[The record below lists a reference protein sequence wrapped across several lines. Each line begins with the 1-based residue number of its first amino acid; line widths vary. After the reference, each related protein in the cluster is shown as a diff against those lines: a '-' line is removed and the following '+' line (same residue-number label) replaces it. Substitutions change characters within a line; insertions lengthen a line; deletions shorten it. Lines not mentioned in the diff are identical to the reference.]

1 MTEESTRPGTSPG
14 SPTSTRSAEGS
25 ETDPSRAAEGSGAD
39 PSRDELSRLTEGL
52 RYALGRGEDTLRPE
66 VVTDARD
73 LLNRVDERMRLG
85 EDHTVVAFAGSTGS
99 GKSSLFNAVAGLEIA
114 QVGVRRPTTS
124 KPTAC
129 VWGTGGEEILD
140 WLEVP
145 VENRTWR
152 ESALDG
158 DDQSALHGLILIDL
172 PDHDSTAS
180 AHRLES
186 DRMVGLVDVVF
197 WVVDPQK
204 YADYSLHTGYLAAF
218 AEHSTAMV
226 FVLNQIDRI
235 APAERQDASDHFA
248 SLLQAD
254 GLVDARVRT
263 ASAVTR
269 HGVEDLRRILADTV
283 AQKRAVTERL
293 LADVRTVNGRVL
305 DEIGEPPHGVAG
317 IRGAQELVDAMTDA
331 AGVHAISQTVHDDY
345 LRRAYKRTAYP
356 VFAWMQRSQ
365 ADPLGAKHGAD
376 RDGLIRA
383 GSPEVTRAQ
392 RARVSLAAHDLVDS
406 AVSGMP
412 SVWRNRVAKEER
424 ASSEALSENLDQA
437 ITAVEVPRRQPG
449 WWTMAG
455 ILQVLFFAA
464 TVIGLGWLVIQIIAM
479 IGVGFEPG
487 PFLWIVPVV
496 LFVGGVIGSFVVSSW
511 ASGARKKGAVEAADS
526 ITERLQAAVR
536 STAESAFLEPIT
548 AVVDDHRRIHDGLR

>member
-1 MTEESTRPGTSPG
+1 MTDVSTPASP
-14 SPTSTRSAEGS
+14 
-25 ETDPSRAAEGSGAD
+25 AAHAD
-39 PSRDELSRLTEGL
+39 PAHVELSRLTDGL
-52 RYALGRGEDTLRPE
+52 RYALDHGEDTLRPE
-66 VVTDARD
+66 VVTDARE
-73 LLNRVDERMRLG
+73 LLARVDERMRLG

-114 QVGVRRPTTS
+114 RVGVRRPTTS

-145 VENRTWR
+145 VENRSWR

-172 PDHDSTAS
+172 PDHDSTAVE
-180 AHRLES
+180 HRVES

-235 APAERQDASDHFA
+235 ASDDRPAAVDHFA
-248 SLLQAD
+248 SLLAAD
-254 GLVDARVRT
+254 GLVDARVRP

-269 HGVEDLRRILADTV
+269 EGVPGLRDILSETIA
-283 AQKRAVTERL
+283 AKQAVTERL
-293 LADVRTVNGRVL
+293 LADVRTANARVL
-305 DEIGEPPHGVAG
+305 EEIGEPPHGIAD
-317 IRGAQELVDAMTDA
+317 IQGAQELVGAMTDA
-331 AGVHAISQTVHDDY
+331 AGVDAIAQTVHDDY

-356 VFAWMQRSQ
+356 VFAWMQRSK

-376 RDGLIRA
+376 RDDLVRA
-383 GSPEVTRAQ
+383 GAPEVTRAQ

-424 ASSEALSENLDQA
+424 ASAEALSENLDRA
-437 ITAVEVPRRQPG
+437 ITAVDVPRPQPG
-449 WWTMAG
+449 WWTLAG
-455 ILQVLFFAA
+455 ILQVLFFVA
-464 TVIGLGWLVIQIIAM
+464 TCLGLTWLVVQILAIV
-479 IGVGFEPG
+479 GVGFDPN
-487 PFLWIVPVV
+487 PVLWIAPAV
-496 LFVGGVIGSFVVSSW
+496 LLIGGVIGSFVVSAW
-511 ASGARKKGAVEAADS
+511 ASSKRQKGAVDAAGT
-526 ITERLQAAVR
+526 ITERLHEAVR
-536 STAESAFLEPIT
+536 STAESAFLDPIT
-548 AVVDDHRRIHDGLR
+548 AVVEEHRRIHDGLR

>member
-1 MTEESTRPGTSPG
+1 MTDVSTPASPV
-14 SPTSTRSAEGS
+14 TDADSAH
-25 ETDPSRAAEGSGAD
+25 T
-39 PSRDELSRLTEGL
+39 ELARLTDGL
-52 RYALGRGEDTLRPE
+52 RYALDHGEDTLRPE
-66 VVTDARD
+66 LVTDARE
-73 LLNRVDERMRLG
+73 LLARVDERMRLG

-114 QVGVRRPTTS
+114 RVGVRRPTTS

-129 VWGTGGEEILD
+129 VWGSGGEEILD

-145 VENRTWR
+145 VANRSWR

-158 DDQSALHGLILIDL
+158 DDQSALHGLILVDL
-172 PDHDSTAS
+172 PDHDSTAVE
-180 AHRLES
+180 HRVES

-235 APAERQDASDHFA
+235 APEERTAAVDHFA
-248 SLLQAD
+248 SLIAAD
-254 GLVDARVRT
+254 GLVEARVRP

-269 HGVEDLRRILADTV
+269 EGVPGLREILSETIA
-283 AQKRAVTERL
+283 AKQAVTERL
-293 LADVRTVNGRVL
+293 LADVRTANNRVL
-305 DEIGEPPHGVAG
+305 EEIGEPPHGVAD
-317 IRGAQELVDAMTDA
+317 IRGAQELVHAMTDA
-331 AGVHAISQTVHDDY
+331 AGVDAIAQTVHDDY

-356 VFAWMQRSQ
+356 VFAWMQRSK

-376 RDGLIRA
+376 RDELVRA

-392 RARVSLAAHDLVDS
+392 RARVSLAAHDLVDT

-424 ASSEALSENLDQA
+424 ASADALSENLDRA
-437 ITAVEVPRRQPG
+437 ITAVDVPRSQPG
-449 WWTMAG
+449 WWTLAG

-464 TVIGLGWLVIQIIAM
+464 TCLGLTWLLVQILAIV
-479 IGVGFEPG
+479 GVGFDPK
-487 PFLWIVPVV
+487 PALWIAPVV
-496 LFVGGVIGSFVVSSW
+496 LLIGGVVGSFVVSAW
-511 ASGARKKGAVEAADS
+511 ATNKRQKGAVDAADAIS
-526 ITERLQAAVR
+526 GRLHEAVR

-548 AVVDDHRRIHDGLR
+548 AVVEEHRRIHDGLR

>member
-14 SPTSTRSAEGS
+14 AGASPRSTSAAGS
-25 ETDPSRAAEGSGAD
+25 DPSRQ
-39 PSRDELSRLTEGL
+39 ELGRLTDGL
-52 RYALGRGEDTLRPE
+52 RYALDRGEDTLRPE
-66 VVTDARD
+66 IVGDARD
-73 LLNRVDERMRLG
+73 LLARVDERMRLG
-85 EDHTVVAFAGSTGS
+85 EEHTVVAFAGSTGS

-129 VWGTGGEEILD
+129 VWGNGGEEILD

-158 DDQSALHGLILIDL
+158 DDQSALHGLILVDL
-172 PDHDSTAS
+172 PDHDSTA
-180 AHRLES
+180 AEHRLES

-235 APAERQDASDHFA
+235 VADERAAASEHFA

-254 GLVDARVRT
+254 GLDAARVRT
-263 ASAVTR
+263 ASALTR
-269 HGVEDLRRILADTV
+269 HGIDDLRTILADTV
-283 AQKRAVTERL
+283 AHKRAVTERL

-305 DEIGEPPHGVAG
+305 EEIGEPPHGIAD

-331 AGVHAISQTVHDDY
+331 AGVRAISQTVHDDY
-345 LRRAYKRTAYP
+345 LRRAYRRTAYP
-356 VFAWMQRSQ
+356 VLAWMQRSQ

-376 RDGLIRA
+376 RDDLIRA

-412 SVWRNRVAKEER
+412 AVWRNRVAKEER
-424 ASSEALSENLDQA
+424 ASAEALSENLDQA
-437 ITAVEVPRRQPG
+437 ITAVEIPRRRPG

-464 TVIGLGWLVIQIIAM
+464 TIVGLGWLVVQTLAM
-479 IGVGFEPG
+479 VGAGFAPG
-487 PFLWIVPVV
+487 PLLWTVPVV
-496 LFVGGVIGSFVVSSW
+496 LSVGGVIGSVVVSAW
-511 ASGARKKGAVEAADS
+511 ASGARRRGAVEAAED
-526 ITERLQAAVR
+526 ITERLQGAVR

-548 AVVDDHRRIHDGLR
+548 AVVDDHRRIHDGLS

>member
-1 MTEESTRPGTSPG
+1 MTDVSTPASPAAHTA
-14 SPTSTRSAEGS
+14 PAH
-25 ETDPSRAAEGSGAD
+25 TDPAHA
-39 PSRDELSRLTEGL
+39 ELSRLTDGL
-52 RYALGRGEDTLRPE
+52 RYALEHGEDALRPE
-66 VVTDARD
+66 TVTDARE
-73 LLNRVDERMRLG
+73 LLERVDERMRLG

-145 VENRTWR
+145 VENRSWR

-158 DDQSALHGLILIDL
+158 DDQSALHGLILVDL
-172 PDHDSTAS
+172 PDHDSTAVE
-180 AHRLES
+180 HRVES

-235 APAERQDASDHFA
+235 AEDDRAAAVDHFA
-248 SLLQAD
+248 SLLAAD
-254 GLVDARVRT
+254 GLVDARVRP

-269 HGVEDLRRILADTV
+269 EGVPGLRDILSATI
-283 AQKRAVTERL
+283 AAKQAVTERL
-293 LADVRTVNGRVL
+293 LADVRTANARVL
-305 DEIGEPPHGVAG
+305 EEIGEPPHGVAD
-317 IRGAQELVDAMTDA
+317 IQGAQELVRAMTDA
-331 AGVHAISQTVHDDY
+331 AGVDAIAQTVHDDY

-356 VFAWMQRSQ
+356 VFAWMQRSK

-376 RDGLIRA
+376 RDDLVRA

-392 RARVSLAAHDLVDS
+392 SARVSLAAHDLVDS

-424 ASSEALSENLDQA
+424 ASAEALSENLDRA
-437 ITAVEVPRRQPG
+437 ITAVDVPRPQPG
-449 WWTMAG
+449 WWTLAG
-455 ILQVLFFAA
+455 ILQVLFFVA
-464 TVIGLGWLVIQIIAM
+464 TCLGLTWLVVQILAIV
-479 IGVGFEPG
+479 GVGFDPNIV
-487 PFLWIVPVV
+487 LWIAPAV
-496 LFVGGVIGSFVVSSW
+496 LLIGGVIGSFVVSGW
-511 ASGARKKGAVEAADS
+511 ASNKRQRGAVEASDT
-526 ITERLQAAVR
+526 ITARLQEAVR
-536 STAESAFLEPIT
+536 STAESAFLDPIT
-548 AVVDDHRRIHDGLR
+548 AVVEEHRRIHDGLR